1 MADFNVRSDS
11 VNVEQIMEQIRA
23 RIREKRGIDYTEQQ
37 VRELA
42 NGKIEKFLDS
52 RTGQSDLLEEFR
64 RMQATRAI
72 QTPPSYSFGEETLIE
87 THRAPLRF
95 LRRLLQPVLKLFINP
110 NPLIKALHDQAEVNS
125 YYARQ
130 EEARRRRDRVQI
142 EILHNVLLETTRM
155 SLEIKSLR
163 MRMESLTSR
172 LEFSERRARSLESV
186 LAYRPPQ
193 EDRDSSSAVA
203 VSSGSAERGGPGR
216 EPTAGVPHGLPTEGA
231 QRSRRRRRRR
241 GRRGGGPASEGASA
255 PGPGAAEASS
265 RSGQETSGGSGQEH
279 AGDSDLPAAVE
290 SIHEALAVET
300 HRNEPVEPPPLPS
313 AAPASPVDAGEAGS
327 PSPAGS
333 RRSDE
338 Q

>member
-1 MADFNVRSDS
+1 
-11 VNVEQIMEQIRA
+11 
-23 RIREKRGIDYTEQQ
+23 
-37 VRELA
+37 
-42 NGKIEKFLDS
+42 
-52 RTGQSDLLEEFR
+52 
-64 RMQATRAI
+64 MQAARA
-72 QTPPSYSFGEETLIE
+72 TPAPPSYSFGEETLLE

-110 NPLIKALHDQAEVNS
+110 NPLINALHVQAEVNS
-125 YYARQ
+125 YYAQQ

-155 SLEIKSLR
+155 GLEIKSLR

-186 LAYRPPQ
+186 VAYRPPQ
-193 EDRDSSSAVA
+193 EDRDSLPAVA
-203 VSSGSAERGGPGR
+203 GSSGGAERSAPGR
-216 EPTAGVPHGLPTEGA
+216 EPTPGTPHGIPTEGA
-231 QRSRRRRRRR
+231 PQKSRRRRRRR
-241 GRRGGGPASEGASA
+241 GRRGGGPPIEGASA

-265 RSGQETSGGSGQEH
+265 RSGQEPSGSGPEQ
-279 AGDSDLPAAVE
+279 AGDNELPAAVE

-300 HRNEPVEPPPLPS
+300 HRNEPLEPPPLPS
-313 AAPASPVDAGEAGS
+313 AAPASPVGAGDTEL